1 MSTADAKATHAT
13 GLPAALTRRAVRVI
27 RPRDATSAYPSN
39 PSAQLARLVRRGLL
53 LRLAHGYFAIVPP
66 DRVGDASWRPSL
78 ASAGLAIA
86 AADYG
91 IEAVAVEGV
100 SAARHHGL
108 VPRELA
114 IVTIA
119 APRQRPRLTLLGG
132 SARFSK
138 RDVAR
143 LDVEPVR
150 TELVSGFVT
159 TLEQTVLDLA
169 SRKDRYA
176 QPRREQN
183 AMIAAGL
190 ARVDWAHLANLAEA
204 QHQPAALAA
213 IERRRA

>member
-1 MSTADAKATHAT
+1 MKTANAT
-13 GLPAALTRRAVRVI
+13 GLPAALTRRVVRVI
-27 RPRDATSAYPSN
+27 RPRDATIAYPTN

-53 LRLAHGYFAIVPP
+53 LHLAHGYFAIVPP
-66 DRVGDASWRPSL
+66 ERVGDESWRPAL

-91 IEAVAVEGV
+91 VDAVALDGV

-114 IVTIA
+114 IVTVA
-119 APRQRPRLTLLGG
+119 APRQRPRLVVLGG
-132 SARFSK
+132 TARFSK

-169 SRKDRYA
+169 ARKDGYG
-176 QPRREQN
+176 QPRRERQ

-190 ARVDWAHLANLAEA
+190 ARVDWAHITNLAHA
-204 QHQPAALAA
+204 QHRPAALSAL
-213 IERRRA
+213 EHHRA